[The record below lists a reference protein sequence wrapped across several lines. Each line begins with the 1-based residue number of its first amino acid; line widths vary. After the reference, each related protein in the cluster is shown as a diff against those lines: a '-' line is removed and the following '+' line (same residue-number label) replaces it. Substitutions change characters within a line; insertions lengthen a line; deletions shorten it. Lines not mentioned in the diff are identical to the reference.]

1 MWGEALLQLLD
12 PQGNEAEND
21 RLKVDAISHFR
32 KAIALEP
39 SNAVGHFWL
48 GQGLVM
54 SRKEGDNEGNKRL
67 VEEACQEF
75 TKTLR
80 LDPRNEDAKKA
91 KERISCK

>member
-1 MWGEALLQLLD
+1 
-12 PQGNEAEND
+12 
-21 RLKVDAISHFR
+21 
-32 KAIALEP
+32 
-39 SNAVGHFWL
+39 
-48 GQGLVM
+48 M